1 MSELNF
7 LGKLLDGIEIKWLPI
22 GDIAEIY
29 GGLTGK
35 TKADFEK
42 GNAKYIS
49 YKTIF
54 GSLNINNIP
63 NDYVDV
69 REGERQNN
77 VRYGDVLFTGSS
89 EIAEEAGMSSAVTS
103 QFDEPVYLNSFSF
116 GVRFNDDI
124 KIKPEFSKYLFRT
137 SMMRTEIAKTASGVT
152 RFNISKARFKKVL
165 IPVPCPDDQEKS
177 LSIQSEI
184 VRILDTFTAL
194 TAELTAE
201 LTMRKKQYN
210 YYRDQLLSFD
220 DDEVEWKTL
229 GDVTKKWYSGGT
241 PTAGKAEYYEN
252 GDIPWL
258 RTQEVKFSD
267 INSTEIKITQ
277 AALKNSAAKWI
288 PENCVIIAISG
299 ATAGRSA
306 INKIPLTTNQH
317 CGCLEIDDT
326 KALYRYVFH
335 WVSFNYENIK
345 SLGQGARGD
354 LNSTIIKN
362 FKLPIPYATDPDKSL
377 KEQARIVE
385 ILDKFDTLTNSITEG
400 LPSEIELRQ
409 KQYEYYRDM
418 LFSFPKP
425 DVVEA

>member
-35 TKADFEK
+35 TKTDFER

-63 NDYVDV
+63 TDYVDV

-210 YYRDQLLSFD
+210 YYRDQFLSFD
-220 DDEVEWKTL
+220 DREIEWKNL
-229 GDVTKKWYSGGT
+229 GAV
-241 PTAGKAEYYEN
+241 
-252 GDIPWL
+252 
-258 RTQEVKFSD
+258 V
-267 INSTEIKITQ
+267 
-277 AALKNSAAKWI
+277 
-288 PENCVIIAISG
+288 
-299 ATAGRSA
+299 A
-306 INKIPLTTNQH
+306 INTGQKPSEILDNPTTFDYINAGTTRSGYTTVSNCDGDTVTTPSRGQGGIGFVGYQQGPFWLGPLCYKMRAIDKRILINKFLFYFLQSRSELLLNLKKEGGVPAVNKSDLATLAIPLPP
-317 CGCLEIDDT
+317 LD
-326 KALYRYVFH
+326 
-335 WVSFNYENIK
+335 
-345 SLGQGARGD
+345 
-354 LNSTIIKN
+354 
-362 FKLPIPYATDPDKSL
+362 
-377 KEQARIVE
+377 EQNRIVA
-385 ILDKFDTLTNSITEG
+385 ILDKFYILTNSITEG
-400 LPSEIELRQ
+400 LPREIELRQ

-425 DVVEA
+425 EVAEA

>member
-35 TKADFEK
+35 TKADFER

-63 NDYVDV
+63 TDYVDV

-210 YYRDQLLSFD
+210 YYRDQFLSFD
-220 DDEVEWKTL
+220 DREIEWKNL
-229 GDVTKKWYSGGT
+229 GAV
-241 PTAGKAEYYEN
+241 
-252 GDIPWL
+252 
-258 RTQEVKFSD
+258 V
-267 INSTEIKITQ
+267 
-277 AALKNSAAKWI
+277 
-288 PENCVIIAISG
+288 
-299 ATAGRSA
+299 A
-306 INKIPLTTNQH
+306 INTGQKPSEILDNPTTFDYINAGTTRSGYTTVSNCDGDTVTTPSRGQGGIGFVGYQQGPFWLGPLCYKMRAIDKRILINKFLFYFLQSRSELLLNLKKEGGVPAVNKSDLATLAIPLPP
-317 CGCLEIDDT
+317 LD
-326 KALYRYVFH
+326 
-335 WVSFNYENIK
+335 
-345 SLGQGARGD
+345 
-354 LNSTIIKN
+354 
-362 FKLPIPYATDPDKSL
+362 
-377 KEQARIVE
+377 EQNRIVA
-385 ILDKFDTLTNSITEG
+385 ILDKFYILTNSITEG
-400 LPSEIELRQ
+400 LPREIELRQ

-425 DVVEA
+425 EVAEA